1 MDSVRIT
8 TTWYLRSALFAVCL
22 PFLTTRSGQ
31 AAGDKFDA
39 CCTRAAKASAPTRL
53 AFARP
58 RDAPVLAGGVGTL
71 RDPSTIKIVLQ
82 IDGKLPEKRPVIV
95 NFGFPL
101 RDLRALRDALAS
113 ETIEVVV
120 FDQDDRQVLSG
131 GTLVMIENTVDRTTG
146 AVPMLAI
153 FCPTTTRCWSN

>member
-1 MDSVRIT
+1 MDHSLIT
-8 TTWYLRSALFAVCL
+8 TTWYLRSALLAVSL
-22 PFLTTRSGQ
+22 LFLTSSLGQ

-39 CCTRAAKASAPTRL
+39 CCTRAATASALTRL
-53 AFARP
+53 AFAVP
-58 RDAPVLAGGVGTL
+58 RDAPVYAGGVGTL

-95 NFGFPL
+95 RFSFPE

-113 ETIEVVV
+113 KTLEVVA

-131 GTLVMIENTVDRTTG
+131 GTLVLVDNTLDRTVS
-146 AVPMLAI
+146 AILMSAI
-153 FCPTTTRCWSN
+153 FCPTATRCWSD